1 MYCTHNDDRSTS
13 SLFGVLHVRAG
24 QRRPLGGALRGAAV
38 HLNECVLELG
48 DLRPEGTACRD
59 RALAVHG
66 NGREHSVLLPRGRH
80 VVRGYSAP
88 RARHRHVSDGGLG
101 GEGGEHGSSARRP
114 ILRRRRGLLATLQV
128 REGHSIEVHVV
139 MVGQGFGCRGRLR
152 RAGIALGR

>member
-38 HLNECVLELG
+38 HLDECVLKLG

-59 RALAVHG
+59 RALAVRG
-66 NGREHSVLLPRGRH
+66 RGRERSVLLPRG

-88 RARHRHVSDGGLG
+88 RARHRRVSDGGLG

-114 ILRRRRGLLATLQV
+114 ILRRRRGLLAALQV
-128 REGHSIEVHVV
+128 REGYSFEVHVV
-139 MVGQGFGCRGRLR
+139 VVGRGFGCRGRLR